1 LLPIDGWWKI
11 DSFATPDEARIALKG
26 LKAADMLRLRRF
38 AQLRASAL
46 PDTDWEDLLH
56 DAIDRAIDGSRR
68 WPRDISFMVFMRECI
83 RSIASNYWRRR
94 ATSATVNETDMSAGE
109 RKLTLDDLPNENP
122 DPERE
127 VAARDQLA
135 IIFNYFEGDLEATS
149 ILEGLAR
156 GDEPADV
163 QKSAGLTEVKYAS
176 AQRRIRRKL
185 SRVFDQER

>member
-1 LLPIDGWWKI
+1 MVEI
-11 DSFATPDEARIALKG
+11 DSFATPDEVRIALKG

-38 AQLRASAL
+38 AQLRSFAL

-56 DAIDRAIDGSRR
+56 DAVDRAIDGSRR
-68 WPRDISFMVFMRECI
+68 WPRDIPFVVFMRESI
-83 RSIASNYWRRR
+83 RSVASNYWRRR
-94 ATSATVNETDMSAGE
+94 ATSATVSESDMSVHGQRA
-109 RKLTLDDLPNENP
+109 TLDDLANENP

-135 IIFNYFEGDLEATS
+135 IIFDHFAADSEATS

-156 GDEPADV
+156 GDEPADI
-163 QKSAGLTEVKYAS
+163 QRSAGLTEVKYAS

-185 SRVFDQER
+185 GRIFDQER